1 MDPRKAL
8 RTAGRFVRAVQAAAC
23 VALLLVPGQAAGAK
37 RTVKAAPTK
46 SASRK
51 KVVRKAVPKKA
62 PARPAK
68 PKTVAPRPDPLLHG
82 EALVPFIEALR
93 RTQESGTTP
102 VRVLHFG
109 DSHTA
114 ADYWTGRIRER
125 LQQRFGNGGPGLL
138 MAGGSWR
145 GYPHAG
151 ARIVN
156 GRKWEAASLRDPLDD
171 GLVGLAGSGLIP
183 APGESFQVQADF
195 ADFRVLTLEGPLDTE
210 PSTYSFID
218 PALSEASPAQPLAL
232 RSDWSLE
239 DGSRVR
245 IRGAVEP
252 LELQRRELAL
262 SLPSAARLL
271 GVELFS
277 GKPGVV
283 YDELGLNGAELLDLE
298 RWSPELR
305 SLLLG
310 EAKADLLVLA
320 YGTNE
325 TGNGG
330 LDPQDYRAHATA
342 LLTALRQESGAPI
355 LVIGPTDRSNRYK
368 RRRAPLLV
376 RERVVIQALK
386 EAAAAAG
393 CAFWDAR
400 QAMGGEGSILKWR
413 RSGLAQ
419 RDLVHLTGAGYQRL
433 GDQLADA
440 MLKLYDAHVLKH
452 P

>member
-1 MDPRKAL
+1 MDPRQAL
-8 RTAGRFVRAVQAAAC
+8 RTAGRLVRAAQAAAC
-23 VALLLVPGQAAGAK
+23 AAALLVAGQAAAPK
-37 RTVKAAPTK
+37 RTVKTAPAK
-46 SASRK
+46 PAPRK
-51 KVVRKAVPKKA
+51 KVVRKAIPKKA
-62 PARPAK
+62 PVRPAK
-68 PKTVAPRPDPLLHG
+68 PKALAPRPDPLLHG
-82 EALVPFIEALR
+82 EALLPFLEALR
-93 RTQESGTTP
+93 RTQEPGSAP

-125 LQQRFGNGGPGLL
+125 LQVRFGNGGPGLV

-145 GYPHAG
+145 GYPHQG

-156 GRKWEAASLRDPLDD
+156 GRTWEATSLRSPLCD
-171 GLVGLAGSGLIP
+171 GAVGLAGATLVP

-195 ADFRVLTLEGPLDTE
+195 ADFRVLTLDGPSEE
-210 PSTYSFID
+210 PFTYSFAD
-218 PALSEASPAQPLAL
+218 PASLEAPPAMPLAL
-232 RSDWSLE
+232 RSERPLADGRHLRVWS
-239 DGSRVR
+239 
-245 IRGAVEP
+245 AAEP
-252 LELQRRELAL
+252 LVLQRRELAL
-262 SLPSAARLL
+262 ALPSNARLL

-305 SLLLG
+305 DLLLN
-310 EAKADLLVLA
+310 EARPDLLVLA

-325 TGNGG
+325 SGNGG
-330 LDPQDYRAHATA
+330 LDPQDYRARATA
-342 LLTALRQESGAPI
+342 LLTALKQASGAPI
-355 LVIGPTDRSNRYK
+355 LLVGPPDRSNRYK
-368 RRRAPLLV
+368 RRRAPLQV
-376 RERVVIQALK
+376 RQRAIIQALK

-400 QAMGGEGSILKWR
+400 QAMGGEGAILRWR

-419 RDLVHLTGAGYQRL
+419 RDLVHLTGSGYQRL

-440 MLKLYDAHVLKH
+440 LLKRYDSHIQPH